1 MILDQDYIDSYS
13 RDFSQIICDNH
24 FTHRKYISGQE
35 IIELTHSFQLNLMVI
50 RELFEDW
57 QKQTDSFSKN
67 PYFDF
72 QDNVVKEALSTF
84 MNVLSRSIKIEK
96 IDFEPLLGRAVGKT
110 ILLAVDPVTFIESVL
125 EEGHKEPASYVKELK
140 KYIKWYRESWVP
152 AAEDWAADTG
162 SLFWK
167 QKLYEGFEK
176 ESDDSSQPL
185 ALLAPLQEVLTLNFD
200 TLIKDIPEESKPDV
214 FAEVEKEVEEEP
226 KHYIVEKTEVV
237 IEEQEV
243 ESSNHIQEDEAPT
256 EKRIETIDPSIV
268 WAKFDAE
275 ENPYMKGSISHL
287 KEGMGINQRIMFTK
301 RLFQGNPDL
310 MDQAIFELDATD
322 SFFEAIDLLNRSFV
336 LSLNWDIHSEEV
348 LELLQLIFRKYDEV

>member
-24 FTHRKYISGQE
+24 FTNHRYISGQE
-35 IIELTHSFQLNLMVI
+35 IIELTHSTQLNLMVI

-57 QKQTDSFSKN
+57 QKQTNSFAQN

-72 QDNVVKEALSTF
+72 QDNVVKEALSSF
-84 MNVLSRSIKIEK
+84 MNVLSRAIKIEQ
-96 IDFEPLLGRAVGKT
+96 IDFEPLLGRAVAKT
-110 ILLAVDPVTFIESVL
+110 IYLAVDPVAFIEQIL

-152 AAEDWAADTG
+152 AAEDWAADSG
-162 SLFWK
+162 NLFWK

-176 ESDDSSQPL
+176 EISDSSQPL
-185 ALLAPLQEVLTLNFD
+185 VLLEPLQEILALNFD
-200 TLIKDIPEESKPDV
+200 KLIKDNVVADV
-214 FAEVEKEVEEEP
+214 AKEVEEVP
-226 KHYIVEKTEVV
+226 KHYIIESTEVT
-237 IEEQEV
+237 IENQEV
-243 ESSNHIQEDEAPT
+243 ESSNEIQQDKSPN

-275 ENPYMKGSISHL
+275 ENPYMKGSITHL

-310 MDQAIFELDATD
+310 MDQAIIELDATD
-322 SFFEAIDLLNRSFV
+322 SFFEAIDLLNQSFV

-348 LELLQLIFRKYDEV
+348 LELLQLIFRKYDAV